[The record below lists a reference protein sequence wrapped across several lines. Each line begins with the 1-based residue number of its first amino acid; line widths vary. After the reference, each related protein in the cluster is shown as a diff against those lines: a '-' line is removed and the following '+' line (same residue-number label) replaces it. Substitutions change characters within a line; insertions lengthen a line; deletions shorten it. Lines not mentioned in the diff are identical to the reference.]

1 MSTVKVSSA
10 GQFGSRYGVRVRRNF
25 LSINDRQTNRHEC
38 PSCGASRVRR
48 LNRGVFSCLKCNVE
62 FTGGAFLPETLS
74 GTIVAKM
81 IQQKTFTPPAMGE
94 QADIMIAKQ
103 AAKTAKKPAKVKRVK
118 KEKVPL
124 TAEETTDAD
133 HGA

>member
-25 LSINDRQTNRHEC
+25 LSIHERQSNTHEC

-48 LNRGVFSCLKCNVE
+48 LNRGVFACQKCGVE

-74 GTIVAKM
+74 GSIVAKM
-81 IQQKTFTPPAMGE
+81 IQQKTFSPPAMSE

-103 AAKTAKKPAKVKRVK
+103 AVKTAKKPAKVKRVK
-118 KEKVPL
+118 KEKAPL
-124 TAEETTDAD
+124 TPEETTHVD